1 MYKKIRGT
9 NDWFGADAD
18 QFVKVAKKLKSYYR
32 QRGYQSIKLPLI
44 ENEALFTQSV
54 GQVTDIV
61 NKEMFF
67 IKTKNKSRSWVLRP
81 EATAQVARLFIEN
94 KLNMNISHH
103 TQKFCYLGP
112 MFRYERPQ
120 HRRYRQFYSFGVEY
134 YYQKAYISREYVI
147 KELINDIVSFFSEPP
162 ITFFYNWLPN
172 QLNTYQKHLRAFFN
186 EKKALLCS
194 DCQRRLLNNVI
205 RILDCKNV
213 NCFSK
218 DPNIPPALNFLT
230 NDEKELF
237 EKIRNSFPSSK
248 NINFVYSKN
257 LVRGLDYYNG
267 FVFELVL
274 KNKKTTNSFLGGGE
288 YNNLLTKLGDTTNKW
303 NSLGFGLGMERIW
316 PFLST
321 KKEKKLLIIANEN
334 NNDLFKLREKLLHKN
349 YVITVRFSK
358 KNFGRNVEWARKNS
372 FQYIINANDF
382 IIEKKKKKYKVIDL
396 NTFKKREIEWPE
408 K

>member
-9 NDWFGADAD
+9 NDWFGKDAD
-18 QFVKVAKKLKSYYR
+18 QFLMTARKLISHYN
-32 QRGYQSIKLPLI
+32 QRGYEFIKLPII
-44 ENEALFTQSV
+44 ENEALFTKSI

-61 NKEMFF
+61 NKEMFY

-103 TQKFCYLGP
+103 SKKFCYLGP

-120 HRRYRQFYSFGVEY
+120 HQRYRQFYSFGVEY
-134 YYQKAYISREYVI
+134 YYQKAYVSREYVI
-147 KELINDIVSFFSEPP
+147 KELINDIVSFFSEPQ

-172 QLNTYQKHLRAFFN
+172 KIDTYQKELRSFFN
-186 EKKALLCS
+186 EKKALLCPN
-194 DCQRRLLNNVI
+194 CQRRLLKNVI
-205 RILDCKNV
+205 RILDCKNE

-218 DPNIPPALNFLT
+218 DPTIPPALNFLT
-230 NDEKELF
+230 NEEKELF

-248 NINFVYSKN
+248 NINFIYSKN

-267 FVFELVL
+267 FVFELVID
-274 KNKKTTNSFLGGGE
+274 NKKTINSFLGGGE
-288 YNNLLTKLGDTTNKW
+288 YNNLLTQLGDNTNKW
-303 NSLGFGLGMERIW
+303 NSLGFGLGMERIS
-316 PFLST
+316 PFLPT
-321 KKEKKLLIIANEN
+321 TKEKKLLLVAKEN
-334 NNDLFKLREKLLHKN
+334 NDDLLVLREKLLHEN

-358 KNFGRNVEWARKNS
+358 KNFGRNVEWGRKNS
-372 FQYIINANDF
+372 FQYIINAHDF
-382 IIEKKKKKYKVIDL
+382 IIENNKKKYKVIDL
-396 NTFKKREIEWPE
+396 STFKKREIEWLE